1 MKVAIT
7 FGAMAPRISEQLES
21 QGCAAKTAD
30 MVAWQRDAEAIT
42 RLSVRGLISEAA
54 MTSARRKLLTDILR
68 RSSTPTRK
76 P

>member
-7 FGAMAPRISEQLES
+7 FGGMAPRISEQLEG
-21 QGCAAKTAD
+21 QGCKAKTED

-42 RLSVRGLISEAA
+42 RLCVRGLISDAA
-54 MTSARRKLLTDILR
+54 ATSARRKLLQAIVR
-68 RSSTPTRK
+68 RSSTTTRK